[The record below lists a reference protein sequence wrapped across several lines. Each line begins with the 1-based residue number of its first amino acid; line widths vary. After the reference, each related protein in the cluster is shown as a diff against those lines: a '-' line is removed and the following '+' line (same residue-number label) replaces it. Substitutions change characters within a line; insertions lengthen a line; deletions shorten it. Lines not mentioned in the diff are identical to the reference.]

1 MSNVLVSEN
10 IEKILVRIFVMKKHT
25 MKKTVSGYWIAQH
38 HSEIFI
44 PIMLAHQKLVIRS
57 EMEDTNETAHGE
69 KGDADG
75 DASVIRDNPSE
86 EKETNPQDFSAFLV
100 VLTFPFLF
108 FPFYY
113 FVLLIIFEFHKT
125 P

>member
-10 IEKILVRIFVMKKHT
+10 IEKISVRIFVMKKHT
-25 MKKTVSGYWIAQH
+25 MKKAVSGYWIAQH

-86 EKETNPQDFSAFLV
+86 EKETIPQDFSAFFSSLN
-100 VLTFPFLF
+100 FPIFVFSFLLF
-108 FPFYY
+108 CTSYY
-113 FVLLIIFEFHKT
+113 F
-125 P
+125 